1 MTRMHTPVIAGC
13 LMGFSALASAET
25 VNLTYSAEEANR
37 DAGISAAK
45 KKLQDACTERK
56 GVTRQ

>member
-1 MTRMHTPVIAGC
+1 MPRLHTLVIAAC

-45 KKLQDACTERK
+45 KKLQVNR
-56 GVTRQ
+56 VRQPQS